1 VQSQIE
7 RFLERIAGE
16 NYATNT
22 LIAYRA
28 DLAQLL
34 KYLGQNNDSVTWK
47 QVTPRD
53 IIGYLLHLR
62 EREYAP
68 STVSRK
74 MAAISSFF
82 RFLVL
87 ERVILNDPTSNISL
101 PNVERRLS
109 KDVLS
114 EEEIER
120 LWTHIAEDQTPK
132 GLRDQVLLG
141 LMGQAGFR
149 PSELVALNMND
160 VEVLN
165 ERLRSAGHSSLQ
177 DALTLYVR
185 EGRPHLASPERE
197 RALFLSM
204 GVGSGGGRLTR
215 QGVWLIVKER
225 ARACGLQQDRVF
237 PRSLR
242 RFHLGRSQKR
252 QSAEGP
258 I

>member
-1 VQSQIE
+1 MQSQIE
-7 RFLERIAGE
+7 RFLERLTGE

-34 KYLGQNNDSVTWK
+34 KYLEQSDNRVTWK
-47 QVTPRD
+47 QVTARD
-53 IIGYLLHLR
+53 IMSYLLHLR

-68 STVSRK
+68 ATVSRK

-87 ERVILNDPTSNISL
+87 QEVIRSDPTSNISL
-101 PNVERRLS
+101 PNVGRRLS

-114 EEEIER
+114 EEEMAR
-120 LWTHIAEDQTPK
+120 LWAHTVQDRTPK

-141 LMGQAGFR
+141 LMAQAGLR
-149 PSELVALNMND
+149 PSELVALNMSDLQN
-160 VEVLN
+160 LN
-165 ERLRSAGHSSLQ
+165 ERLRAAGQTSLQ
-177 DALTLYVR
+177 GALTQYAR
-185 EGRPHLASPERE
+185 EGRPHLASSEEE

-215 QGVWLIVKER
+215 QGVWLIAKER
-225 ARACGLQQDRVF
+225 ARACGLEDRVF

-242 RFHLGRSQKR
+242 RLYLARMQET
-252 QSAEGP
+252 QSAEEP
-258 I
+258 T

>member
-1 VQSQIE
+1 MQSQIE

-34 KYLGQNNDSVTWK
+34 KYLKQNNSSVTWK

-53 IIGYLLHLR
+53 IVGYLLHLR

-87 ERVILNDPTSNISL
+87 EAVILNDPTSNISL
-101 PNVERRLS
+101 PNVGRGLS
-109 KDVLS
+109 SDVLS
-114 EEEIER
+114 EEEMER
-120 LWTHIAEDQTPK
+120 LWAHVAEDQTPK
-132 GLRDQVLLG
+132 GMRDQVLLG
-141 LMGQAGFR
+141 LMAQAGFR
-149 PSELVALNMND
+149 PSELVALNMSD

-165 ERLRSAGHSSLQ
+165 DRLRSAGHTSLQ
-177 DALTLYVR
+177 GALALYMC
-185 EGRPHLASPERE
+185 EGRPHLVSSEEE
-197 RALFLSM
+197 RALFPSM

-225 ARACGLQQDRVF
+225 ARPCGLQDRVF

-242 RFHLGRSQKR
+242 RLHLARSQKR
-252 QSAEGP
+252 QSAEEP
-258 I
+258 A

>member
-1 VQSQIE
+1 VQSRIE
-7 RFLERIAGE
+7 RFLERIAEE

-34 KYLGQNNDSVTWK
+34 RYLEENDKRATWK
-47 QVTPRD
+47 QVTAQD
-53 IIGYLLHLR
+53 VIGYLLYLR

-87 ERVILNDPTSNISL
+87 QGVILNDPTSNISL
-101 PNVERRLS
+101 PNVSRRMS

-114 EEEIER
+114 EEEMER
-120 LWTHIAEDQTPK
+120 LWVQVAEDQTPK
-132 GLRDQVLLG
+132 GLRDRVLLG
-141 LMGQAGFR
+141 LMARAGFR
-149 PSELVALNMND
+149 PSEIVALNMND
-160 VEVLN
+160 VEALDD
-165 ERLRSAGHSSLQ
+165 RLRSAGHTYLQ
-177 DALTLYVR
+177 GALALYLS
-185 EGRPHLASPERE
+185 EGRPHLASSERE

-215 QGVWLIVKER
+215 QGVWLIMKER
-225 ARACGLQQDRVF
+225 ARACGLEDRVF

-242 RFHLGRSQKR
+242 RLHLARIQKEE
-252 QSAEGP
+252 SAEELR
-258 I
+258 